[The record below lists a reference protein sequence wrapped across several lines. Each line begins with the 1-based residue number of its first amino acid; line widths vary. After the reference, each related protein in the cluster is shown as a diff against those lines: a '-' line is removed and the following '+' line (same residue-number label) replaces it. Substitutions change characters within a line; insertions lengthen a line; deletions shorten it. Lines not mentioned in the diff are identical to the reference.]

1 VYPHKGDPFM
11 TDRNVDLKTGT
22 IMLAGLFPNPD
33 HLLRPGQYAKVRAVL
48 GVEKNAIMVPLR
60 SVWEIQG
67 VPQVAVV
74 GTDNKVQI
82 RPVTT
87 GPIVGALMAIQ
98 KGLQPADRVVVEG
111 VQKVSTGLLVKP
123 VQAAR

>member
-1 VYPHKGDPFM
+1 
-11 TDRNVDLKTGT
+11 
-22 IMLAGLFPNPD
+22 
-33 HLLRPGQYAKVRAVL
+33 
-48 GVEKNAIMVPLR
+48 
-60 SVWEIQG
+60 VWEIQG